1 MDPFANKA
9 WLAKLM
15 YGRGGP
21 NGLRPASKFYISGWE
36 RPSQVIAAVRTVSE
50 SADDVIV
57 FPLRELSQVEII
69 AHKLVVRQTK
79 EVQNG
84 DARPDNASPPV
95 FEGSGGQHV
104 SSLKENQSRSDKPL
118 RANMK
123 SQRRKFAEDI
133 GDGGHGRSRGAGR
146 PAINRQS
153 TNKAPTLAGKQSGG
167 AAACPYGTTDSRRNH
182 IAGRSGGQKAQPP
195 RLEAEWAL
203 QKRSA
208 TDHQPAQPVP
218 PTQGVVKK
226 RRVVPH
232 IGSWLDPNDE
242 IVRSFP
248 NLRGNVLRLL
258 RFFAAPPG
266 GVWDCPNSAIF

>member
-1 MDPFANKA
+1 
-9 WLAKLM
+9 
-15 YGRGGP
+15 
-21 NGLRPASKFYISGWE
+21 
-36 RPSQVIAAVRTVSE
+36 
-50 SADDVIV
+50 
-57 FPLRELSQVEII
+57 
-69 AHKLVVRQTK
+69 
-79 EVQNG
+79 
-84 DARPDNASPPV
+84 
-95 FEGSGGQHV
+95 
-104 SSLKENQSRSDKPL
+104 
-118 RANMK
+118 MK

>member
-21 NGLRPASKFYISGWE
+21 NGLRTASKFYISGWE

-104 SSLKENQSRSDKPL
+104 SSLKENQKPIRQTPASEHEKPKTEVRGGYWRWWAWPKSWC
-118 RANMK
+118 RAP
-123 SQRRKFAEDI
+123 
-133 GDGGHGRSRGAGR
+133 GD
-146 PAINRQS
+146 Q
-153 TNKAPTLAGKQSGG
+153 PTEHKQS
-167 AAACPYGTTDSRRNH
+167 PDPSRETER
-182 IAGRSGGQKAQPP
+182 RRR
-195 RLEAEWAL
+195 RLPLWH
-203 QKRSA
+203 
-208 TDHQPAQPVP
+208 D
-218 PTQGVVKK
+218 
-226 RRVVPH
+226 
-232 IGSWLDPNDE
+232 
-242 IVRSFP
+242 
-248 NLRGNVLRLL
+248 
-258 RFFAAPPG
+258 
-266 GVWDCPNSAIF
+266 